1 VSTNRE
7 PTIDK
12 GFGLRDSQDMRDALY
27 PMRAALESVSV
38 LPEYRYWDR
47 GDTLD
52 QGRQGAC
59 VGFGWTA
66 WYNCRP
72 RGFYAQKGGDYARSV
87 YRRAQEIDEWED
99 TPPGEGTSVRA
110 GARIMLADFTLTE
123 YLWARTADEVRA
135 WIKAKGPVVIGSKW
149 LTGMYDTD
157 AGGYLRVE
165 GSISGGHCTM
175 LYAAARNDDVL
186 GQNSWGDDWG
196 KEGSFKL
203 SKASLDKLISLGGF
217 VACTAHHTGLA
228 A

>member
-1 VSTNRE
+1 MERE
-7 PTIDK
+7 K
-12 GFGLRDSQDMRDALY
+12 GMGLRDSQDMRDANF
-27 PMRAALESVSV
+27 PMRAYLEQVTT

-52 QGRQGAC
+52 QKNEGAC

-66 WYNCRP
+66 WYNCKP
-72 RGFYAQKGGDYARSV
+72 RGFYSQKGGDYARSV

-110 GARIMLADFTLTE
+110 GARIMLADTTMTE

-149 LTGMYDTD
+149 LSGMYDTD
-157 AGGYLRVE
+157 AEGYLHVE
-165 GSISGGHCTM
+165 GRITGGHCVC
-175 LYAAARNDDVL
+175 LYGVGSDGRVL
-186 GQNSWGDDWG
+186 GQNAWGDDWG
-196 KEGSFKL
+196 KGGSFKL
-203 SKASLDKLISLGGF
+203 SRASLDKLISLGGF

-228 A
+228 T